1 MSEKARRRLA
11 IILVLVATLTGVIA
25 LVATWTKRQV
35 FDTDQWV
42 KTSSALLAD
51 DTIREQLASD
61 LTAEIF
67 GSGAVQVEVADL
79 LPPKAAP
86 LAGPASA
93 GLSQLFERA
102 VNRLL
107 ETSAVQGLWEEANR
121 RASEAFIAV
130 ANDEPIGTGVL
141 GKAQSAAGSTTLDL
155 TQIKATITEKLGITL
170 PESGVGSGQAAQA
183 AVQAGNAQAGL
194 EVLAPDEISTIRDVA
209 NLIQKGSVVL
219 LVLTFLLYGIA
230 IAITGGSRLRTITQ
244 VGLSLIVVGVAT
256 LAARKLLGTTIVDQL
271 ASSDSAK
278 PAVQQAWDIGTQLLR
293 TMGVATLI
301 YGVVILAGTVLAG
314 PSRAATRVRAIMA
327 PALRDPMWVGFGTL
341 LLIILLVWWGPTP
354 ALHDLSGVIFISALL
369 ILAIWAIRRQ
379 TLAENPASVESAPSS

>member
-1 MSEKARRRLA
+1 MPMSEKARHRLA
-11 IILVLVATLTGVIA
+11 VALVIVATLTGVIA

-61 LTAEIF
+61 LTTEIF
-67 GSGAVQVEVADL
+67 GSGVVQAEVAKL

-93 GLSQLFERA
+93 GLSQLFNRA
-102 VNRLL
+102 VNKIL

-121 RASEAFIAV
+121 RASEAFIAI
-130 ANDEPIGTGVL
+130 ANDEPIATGVL
-141 GKAQSAAGSTTLDL
+141 GKAQSAAGATSLDL
-155 TQIKATITEKLGITL
+155 TQIRAAITDKLGIKL
-170 PESGVGSGQAAQA
+170 PESGIGSGDATKAAIE
-183 AVQAGNAQAGL
+183 AGNAQAGI

-230 IAITGGSRLRTITQ
+230 IAITGGRRLRTITQ
-244 VGLSLIVVGVAT
+244 VGLSMIVAGFAT
-256 LAARKLLGTTIVDQL
+256 LAARKLLGTTIVGDL

-278 PAVQQAWDIGTQLLR
+278 PAVEQVWDIGTQLLR
-293 TMGVATLI
+293 TMGIATIL

-314 PSRAATRVRAIMA
+314 PTKAATRFRSFIA
-327 PALRDPMWVGFGTL
+327 PGLRDPMWVGFGTL
-341 LLIILLVWWGPTP
+341 LVIILLVWWAPTP

-369 ILAIWAIRRQ
+369 ILAVWAIRRQ
-379 TLAENPASVESAPSS
+379 TLEENS